1 MGTRVMMMRRALSVG
16 GNNNG
21 RKDVVVDDDDDNDD
35 NDDERVFDEKT
46 TTRRSP
52 RGDGSGVEEH
62 HDALEGKGVS
72 GEKSSSSPSKRN
84 RGPKKIVRKTIER
97 TKSVARKRITGDPN
111 YRIRD
116 FLKVPKTIK
125 TVDKVAFFSGVFGLL
140 ITEAVAVKYPEK
152 FWVFYCVAMPILLLT
167 RMVYYVQLKWQYFM
181 IDFCYFSHA
190 ATMYF
195 HLYDYGNVKLYRTIF
210 TFSNGPI
217 LIAIPIWRNSLVFH
231 SWDKVQ
237 SVFIHLWPAVLTW
250 CGRWFGHGDDEKRL
264 DVAELT
270 LDAYKHYTKEFWIY
284 PMTLYIVWQVAY
296 LIKTEIMDAKKFRD
310 DPELVTSLRWLS
322 MDTKNRKNAWTLK
335 QFRRIGFFGPDEH
348 YSPDSI
354 KTKFVFVFLQFIYTT
369 VTFLVATACYVNFY
383 VHTFIILICFS
394 FCVWNGATYYIEIF
408 SSRYQQYIS
417 VAEERERV
425 SRMSNED
432 IDLARDDV
440 GNGEHQNRP
449 LDDLDRIL
457 KHPR

>member
-1 MGTRVMMMRRALSVG
+1 
-16 GNNNG
+16 
-21 RKDVVVDDDDDNDD
+21 
-35 NDDERVFDEKT
+35 
-46 TTRRSP
+46 
-52 RGDGSGVEEH
+52 
-62 HDALEGKGVS
+62 
-72 GEKSSSSPSKRN
+72 
-84 RGPKKIVRKTIER
+84 
-97 TKSVARKRITGDPN
+97 
-111 YRIRD
+111 
-116 FLKVPKTIK
+116 
-125 TVDKVAFFSGVFGLL
+125 
-140 ITEAVAVKYPEK
+140 
-152 FWVFYCVAMPILLLT
+152 
-167 RMVYYVQLKWQYFM
+167 M

-237 SVFIHLWPAVLTW
+237 SVFLHLWPAVLTW
-250 CGRWFGHGDDEKRL
+250 CGRWYGHGDDEKRL

-270 LDAYKHYTKEFWIY
+270 SDAYKHYTKEFWIY
-284 PMTLYIVWQVAY
+284 PMTLYIIWQVAY
-296 LIKTEIMDAKKFRD
+296 LVKTEIMDAKKFRD
-310 DPELVTSLRWLS
+310 DPELVTSLRWIS
-322 MDTKNRKNAWTLK
+322 MHTKNRKNAWTLK
-335 QFRRIGFFGPDEH
+335 QFRRIGFFGPDEE

-354 KTKFVFVFLQFIYTT
+354 KTKFVFVTMQFLYTM
-369 VTFLVATACYVNFY
+369 VTFCVATACYVNFY

-425 SRMSNED
+425 ARMSAED
-432 IDLARDDV
+432 LGIGGDE
-440 GNGEHQNRP
+440 GEQQQQRP